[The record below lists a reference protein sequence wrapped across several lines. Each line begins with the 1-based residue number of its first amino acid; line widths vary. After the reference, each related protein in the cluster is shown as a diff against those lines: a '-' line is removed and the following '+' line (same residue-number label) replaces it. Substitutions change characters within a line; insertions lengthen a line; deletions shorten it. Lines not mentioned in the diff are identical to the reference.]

1 MERLL
6 QEKLSYPFDFIKS
19 EFFSLAYF
27 LLFDLIAC
35 ACINENIHCIAMV
48 NKVKLENSFSLSFV
62 SHAKK
67 RNLTCEI
74 YIISGIDDVAMKK
87 LKFLLNYYKNSL
99 IEQFY

>member
-1 MERLL
+1 MPVEYMERLL
-6 QEKLSYPFDFIKS
+6 QEKLSYPFDFIKN

-35 ACINENIHCIAMV
+35 ASINENIYCITMV
-48 NKVKLENSFSLSFV
+48 NKVKLENFISFV

-74 YIISGIDDVAMKK
+74 YIIRGIEVVTKK
-87 LKFLLNYYKNSL
+87 LLKFLLNYYQIL
-99 IEQFY
+99 